1 MVSNVLKLSQQDLV
15 AVLLRFRTE
24 YGEDPEY
31 QALRQQFPA
40 DWPM

>member
-1 MVSNVLKLSQQDLV
+1 MVSNVLKMGQPDLV
-15 AVLLRFRTE
+15 AMLLRFRTE

-31 QALRQQFPA
+31 QELRQHFPA